1 MSIIGVALRNV
12 SKIIGSNSMGT
23 ALETVLDTFERARLN
38 EEALYWD
45 FYNGRFYTSPG
56 ENGNLP
62 YVNLVRGKV
71 QKSIAWL
78 VGEPPEF
85 SFRKDIHSL
94 MTEFSTEIIENS
106 GGEKFFYDVAEMGG
120 VTGNVILYVQ
130 FDTDLNNGVGGVF
143 IKVLESDKVFLE
155 YRNQNNKKVLS
166 KVMLLYE
173 ELDEVGNL
181 IINVEVWDKENVE
194 IYSKNESMLPRG
206 FSPHMIVPVE
216 FRPVDIDLLT
226 NNTYN
231 AQKFKN
237 PYGELPFVHI
247 LNLPSSNSIMGRSDI
262 QDDWILNE
270 ELNEQLLSYKDNT
283 DYHGNPLTLMYGI
296 SAKNLEKG
304 AGKVWGNLPTDGKI
318 ENLEVSQT
326 FEMIQIYMDM
336 LLKYSGLG
344 GIPSY
349 ILSLDK
355 ELTADT
361 SNAAMRLAFLPIIEY
376 TNLKKLTY
384 GPGLKEVMEKS
395 LRILNTILSL
405 NLQVLDSVDEKVA
418 EKLQM
423 FGEKLLASGL
433 PNPEVIL
440 NTISEVRKHP
450 FFECSVV
457 FKDHLPRNRALEL
470 VDIQTEMGMGLES
483 LEGAMK
489 RLGITD
495 IEAKKS
501 EVQRDEIFRAK
512 LDRLKTVIA
521 DITSP
526 IPESLV
532 EGQPAEEGTGD
543 MEQPETPETPEEP
556 EEPEDRESPTK
567 VEDRT
572 GQSAERTSA
581 QRTLRGKGGI

>member
-56 ENGNLP
+56 ENGHLP

-78 VGEPPEF
+78 VGEPPAF
-85 SFRKDIHSL
+85 SFRKDIHVVMDELSK
-94 MTEFSTEIIENS
+94 EIIENS
-106 GGEKFFYDVAEMGG
+106 GGDKFFYDVAEMGG
-120 VTGNVILYVQ
+120 VTGNAILYPQ
-130 FDTDLNNGVGGVF
+130 FNAELNNGLGGVS
-143 IKVLESDKVFLE
+143 IKVLESDKTFLE
-155 YRNQNNKKVLS
+155 YRNVNNKKILS

-181 IINVEVWDKENVE
+181 IINVEVWDKDNVE
-194 IYSKNESMLPRG
+194 VYSKNESMLPRG

-231 AQKFKN
+231 AQKFQN

-262 QDDWILNE
+262 QDDWIINE
-270 ELNEQLLSYKDNT
+270 ELNEQLLSYKDNA

-304 AGKVWGNLPTDGKI
+304 AGKVWGNLPTDSRV
-318 ENLEVSQT
+318 ENLEVTQT

-336 LLKYSGLG
+336 LLKYGGLG

-376 TNLKKLTY
+376 TNVKKISY
-384 GPGLKEVMEKS
+384 GAGFKAVMEMS
-395 LRILNTILSL
+395 LRMLNNIMQL
-405 NLQVLDSVDEKVA
+405 NLQLLDSPDNNVNEKMQTFL
-418 EKLQM
+418 EKFAAM
-423 FGEKLLASGL
+423 GI
-433 PNPEVIL
+433 PNPQEVIDKITQL
-440 NTISEVRKHP
+440 RNHP
-450 FFECSVV
+450 FFECTVV

-470 VDIQTEMGMGLES
+470 VDIQTELGMKLES
-483 LEGAMK
+483 IDGAMT

-495 IEAKKS
+495 IESKKK
-501 EVQRDEIFRAK
+501 EIEEGAIYSGR
-512 LDRLKTVIA
+512 LDRLATIFA
-521 DITSP
+521 DIQNP
-526 IPESLV
+526 LPPEL
-532 EGQPAEEGTGD
+532 GGGEEGEEGED
-543 MEQPETPETPEEP
+543 AGEMNAPTPEEP
-556 EEPEDRESPTK
+556 EEVEEESPTSI
-567 VEDRT
+567 EEST
-572 GQSAERTSA
+572 GQSAERTAA
-581 QRTLRGKGGI
+581 QRAMRGKGDM

>member
-56 ENGNLP
+56 ENGHLP
-62 YVNLVRGKV
+62 YINLVRGKV
-71 QKSIAWL
+71 QKSISWL
-78 VGEPPEF
+78 VGESPQF
-85 SFRKDIHSL
+85 SFRKDIHIL
-94 MTEFSTEIIENS
+94 MDELATEIVENS
-106 GGEKFFYDVAEMGG
+106 GGNKFFYDVAEMGG
-120 VTGNVILYVQ
+120 VTGNAVLYSY
-130 FDTDLNNGVGGVF
+130 FDVELNGGMGGVA

-155 YRNQNNKKVLS
+155 YRNVNNKKTLS

-216 FRPVDIDLLT
+216 FRPVDIDMLT

-270 ELNEQLLSYKDNT
+270 ELNEQLLSYKDNA

-304 AGKVWGNLPTDGKI
+304 AGKVWGNLPTDGKV
-318 ENLEVSQT
+318 ENLEVTQT

-336 LLKYSGLG
+336 LLKYGGLSN
-344 GIPSY
+344 IPSY

-376 TNLKKLTY
+376 TNLKRITY
-384 GPGLKEVMEKS
+384 GAGLKAVMELS
-395 LRILNTILSL
+395 LRILNNIMSLSL
-405 NLQVLDSVDEKVA
+405 EALNAPDENVVQKLNALREKIQASGINPDDLYEKV
-418 EKLQM
+418 LM
-423 FGEKLLASGL
+423 MRS
-433 PNPEVIL
+433 
-440 NTISEVRKHP
+440 HP
-450 FFECSVV
+450 YFECDVV

-470 VDIQTEMGMGLES
+470 VDIQTEMAMKLES
-483 LEGAMK
+483 LEGAMY

-495 IEAKKS
+495 IEGKKA
-501 EVQRDEIFRAK
+501 EVERDLAYTGK
-512 LDRLKTVIA
+512 LDRMSAILA
-521 DITSP
+521 DIATP
-526 IPESLV
+526 LAT
-532 EGQPAEEGTGD
+532 GEEGEEGEA
-543 MEQPETPETPEEP
+543 MVGGGEAESPEEP
-556 EEPEDRESPTK
+556 KENEEEPESPTA
-567 VEDRT
+567 VEQRT

-581 QRTLRGKGGI
+581 QRVMRGKGEL